1 MYDMRQVI
9 VNFQLLA
16 GQIKQELDQQFD
28 DGRIKGTEYAD
39 VFNKLMGQALNHA
52 FDSPL
57 RDQQVLEMQY
67 RAELVKAQKDDQKY
81 VTDNLRP
88 LEKQKLTCEIELC
101 HAQVDLTNAQAAD
114 QEYITTNVRPIELNI
129 KQEELDIAREKVEL
143 ARIETQIAQESLE
156 IKRIELDIAREK
168 LELAKQDAILK
179 EAQVRLTNRQIQGF
193 DDNKAQKLF
202 DSQINS
208 WAMMFSSGLLDQVP
222 SIISGDKVSQL
233 YCKLAGE
240 IGVPC

>member
-16 GQIKQELDQQFD
+16 GQIKKELDQQFD
-28 DGRIKGTEYAD
+28 DGKIKGTEYAD

-57 RDQQVLEMQY
+57 KDQQVVEMQY
-67 RAELVKAQKDDQKY
+67 RAELVKAQKDDQEY
-81 VTDNLRP
+81 VTEFIRP
-88 LEKQKLTCEIELC
+88 LEKQKLVCEKDLC
-101 HAQVDLTNAQAAD
+101 SAQVELTQAQAID

-129 KQEELDIAREKVEL
+129 KREELKIAKEKVDLIKIETGIAEETLRIKKVEL
-143 ARIETQIAQESLE
+143 EIAQ
-156 IKRIELDIAREK
+156 EK

-222 SIISGDKVSQL
+222 SIISGDKVSEL